1 VGVKSFDAT
10 CGRLCP
16 IHSNGFAMREAE
28 SLWRLNMTVREKF
41 EVAIVGSTIAFGLP
55 ALLAVASLVAG

>member
-1 VGVKSFDAT
+1 
-10 CGRLCP
+10 
-16 IHSNGFAMREAE
+16 
-28 SLWRLNMTVREKF
+28 MTVREKF